1 MWATD
6 NAKKARVI
14 ILCETKAREG
24 RKNKTKIHRT
34 VCIITAICVVCVQ
47 ITYVYTVCTYANIY
61 SVYICK
67 INLSI
72 ARAEIRRARRA
83 WEPQES
89 HFSASRKSKNGG
101 NREHTDSASEKKIRI
116 NQTTKT
122 KCCYEKSNNNA
133 IKNSAWSERCVS
145 VCVLGSCLGVCE
157 CVCEVIIFSNDA
169 Q

>member
-1 MWATD
+1 M
-6 NAKKARVI
+6 
-14 ILCETKAREG
+14 
-24 RKNKTKIHRT
+24 
-34 VCIITAICVVCVQ
+34 
-47 ITYVYTVCTYANIY
+47 
-61 SVYICK
+61 YICK